1 MALTSGILAIRVVI
15 IFLTVGGCSNTILA
29 YDSAIYEIDQFNAY
43 ISLAV
48 LASYAFSI
56 MAKSR
61 LVGIYARAGLFM
73 LLSLVWFSFNL
84 SWICNRYLNRRQ
96 SSRLDVTVA
105 LPVSILI
112 IIESIM
118 TLKWEVRRKRREEVI
133 RSCRDRE
140 MLVPAG
146 QQQQQQQQQGRFG
159 GASFWPSR
167 PLPQDEEDN
176 IEVIIPAN
184 LQYPPPSRIVGGTD
198 SSVTSASIAGSNDGD
213 AYDNTRDSDEGSVRS
228 TDKSTMYQRPEQAYF
243 QTGASNPSV
252 SPSPS
257 SSSAPTS
264 SGHATSLSMN
274 QSNDDQLPPY
284 TRD

>member
-146 QQQQQQQQQGRFG
+146 QQQQQGRFG
-159 GASFWPSR
+159 GASFWSSR

-176 IEVIIPAN
+176 VEVIIPVN

-198 SSVTSASIAGSNDGD
+198 SSTASTSVAGSNGDND
-213 AYDNTRDSDEGSVRS
+213 AYDNTRDTDEGSVRS
-228 TDKSTMYQRPEQAYF
+228 TDKSTMYHRPEQAYF
-243 QTGASNPSV
+243 QTGASNSSV
-252 SPSPS
+252 SPPPS
-257 SSSAPTS
+257 SSSALTTS
-264 SGHATSLSMN
+264 AHATSLSMN